1 MLPESIQQLGRRE
14 RSKLDKRRRIR
25 EATREVFRRK
35 GYEAAT
41 TREIA
46 ELADIAIG
54 TLFAYAADRRELLMM
69 VVNDD
74 RECFPSVERNL
85 TESQDVIDALMLFFE
100 PRYRYWAKEPE
111 FSRAVVQETVAYH
124 LAEAPGPEM
133 ARFYEGR
140 RALIENLARLF
151 EMAQCGGQI
160 VRNAAAKDIAGL
172 FMTIYQGEVRQWLE
186 VERPS
191 VADGL
196 TRLRRSFCLALSGV
210 KAAGTLDAPNVS
222 RRATI
227 SRGDRKLPR

>member
-1 MLPESIQQLGRRE
+1 MILAIPLSTEKVRLVLPGSVQQLGRRE

-35 GYEAAT
+35 GYEGAT

-46 ELADIAIG
+46 EMADIAIG

-74 RECFPSVERNL
+74 RENLPTVEHDL
-85 TESQDVIDALMLFFE
+85 ADGKDVLGALMRFFE

-140 RALIENLARLF
+140 RVLIENLALLF
-151 EMAQCGGQI
+151 ETGQRCGRI
-160 VRNAAAKDIAGL
+160 IKNVAAKDIASL
-172 FMTIYQGEVRQWLE
+172 FMTIYQGEVRQWLQT
-186 VERPS
+186 ERPI
-191 VADGL
+191 AAAGL
-196 TRLRRSFCLALSGV
+196 KRLRRSFSLALSGV
-210 KAAGTLDAPNVS
+210 KVS
-222 RRATI
+222 
-227 SRGDRKLPR
+227 

>member
-1 MLPESIQQLGRRE
+1 MRVLTRPGQQLGRRE

-35 GYEAAT
+35 GYEGAT

-74 RECFPSVERNL
+74 RETLPTVERGVVADK
-85 TESQDVIDALMLFFE
+85 DVLDMLMRFFE

-133 ARFYEGR
+133 TRFYEGR
-140 RALIENLARLF
+140 RAVIDNLARLF
-151 EMAQCGGQI
+151 ASGQQRGEI
-160 VRNAAAKDIAGL
+160 VGNVAAADIASL
-172 FMTIYQGEVRQWLE
+172 FMTIYQGEVRQWLQAA
-186 VERPS
+186 RPT
-191 VADGL
+191 AAEGL
-196 TRLRRSFCLALSGV
+196 KRLRKSFSLALSGV
-210 KAAGTLDAPNVS
+210 KTS
-222 RRATI
+222 RT
-227 SRGDRKLPR
+227 